1 MLLIKD
7 IVQHALKTGNLTQEA
22 ETELQ
27 NYLTQK
33 YTLEELN
40 AVMMLRFATTTG
52 YVKETSHSFC
62 ADS

>member
-7 IVQHALKTGNLTQEA
+7 IVQQALKTGHLTQQA

-33 YTLEELN
+33 YTLEDLN
-40 AVMMLRFATTTG
+40 AVMMLRFAATTG
-52 YVKETSHSFC
+52 YVKETSNSFC
-62 ADS
+62 SDS

>member
-7 IVQHALKTGNLTQEA
+7 IVQHALKTGNLTQQA

-33 YTLEELN
+33 YTLEDLN

-52 YVKETSHSFC
+52 YVKETSNSLC
-62 ADS
+62 AES